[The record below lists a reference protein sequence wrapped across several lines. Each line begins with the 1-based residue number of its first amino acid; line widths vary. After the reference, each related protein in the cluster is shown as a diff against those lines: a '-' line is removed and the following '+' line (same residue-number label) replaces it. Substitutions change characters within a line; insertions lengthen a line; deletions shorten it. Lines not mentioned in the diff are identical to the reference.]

1 MFKSDQALME
11 KWGPVLDHES
21 APIIEDSHKRA
32 TTARLLENTEEA
44 LRQEHAQSSYSIN
57 EALAGTTT
65 ASTANP
71 DPVLIS
77 LVRRAMPNLIAYDV
91 AGVQPMSGPTG
102 LIFAMKSRY
111 DDQSGGVTTA
121 DTEALFDEADTDFS
135 GAGTHFAGHANV
147 TGVALSTFTSG
158 AAQAKVGDVYQVLT
172 APASGSTSAAQWSSF
187 GGDGTASAIPA
198 VGDIIEI
205 TSGTGAGVGT
215 GTATVIFVGST
226 GTGKATAAGEDGAPA
241 SMGFTVEKVTVEAK
255 TRVLQAEYTMELA
268 QDLKAVHGLDAESE
282 LANILS
288 AEILGEINRE
298 VIKQIN
304 LQAKVGTSG
313 IGKGIIALTSDDDN
327 GGGRWQAERFQALAF
342 RLEQEANQI
351 AKETRRGK
359 GNYVICSSSVAA
371 ALSAAGSLAYGSGI
385 TDGSLVVDNAGNTFA
400 GTLKN
405 GMKVYVDP
413 YAGYEYAT
421 VGYKGTNSY
430 DAGIY
435 YCPYVPLTQLK
446 AVNAGTFQPKVGFK
460 TSYGLVSNPFA
471 VESDSAI
478 TENLS
483 TVGAGTNPYFRRNL
497 ITGI

>member
-11 KWGPVLDHES
+11 KWAPVLDHSS
-21 APIIEDSHKRA
+21 APIIESSEKRA
-32 TTARLLENTEEA
+32 VTARLLENTEDA
-44 LRQEHAQSSYSIN
+44 LRQEAAASTYSIS
-57 EALAGTTT
+57 EAVGDGNQNV
-65 ASTANP
+65 ASVANP

-111 DDQSGGVTTA
+111 GDGSPIVAG
-121 DTEALFDEADTDFS
+121 DTEALFNEADTDFS
-135 GAGTHFAGHANV
+135 GGNSPAHKSSGAGVVAASTIVSGDIVQVVAINVAGTDTAGSEWTAMGA
-147 TGVALSTFTSG
+147 TESDAVAVNGQVFTASG
-158 AAQAKVGDVYQVLT
+158 AGAGDSEVVIL
-172 APASGSTSAAQWSSF
+172 GS
-187 GGDGTASAIPA
+187 
-198 VGDIIEI
+198 
-205 TSGTGAGVGT
+205 TGAGL
-215 GTATVIFVGST
+215 
-226 GTGKATAAGEDGAPA
+226 ATADGEVKTPNE
-241 SMGFTVEKVTVEAK
+241 MGFTVEKVSVTAK
-255 TRVLQAEYTMELA
+255 TRTLQASYTMELA
-268 QDLKAVHGLDAESE
+268 QDLKAVHGLDAEAE

-313 IGKGIIALTSDDDN
+313 TGKGIIALTDATDN

-342 RLEQEANQI
+342 RLEQEANTI

-371 ALSAAGSLAYGSGI
+371 ALSAAGALAYGSGI

-413 YAGYEYAT
+413 YATYDYAT
-421 VGYKGTNSY
+421 VGYKGTNTY
-430 DAGIY
+430 DAGLF
-435 YCPYVPLTQLK
+435 YCPYVPLTMLK
-446 AVNAGTFQPKVGFK
+446 AVNAGDFQPKVGFK
-460 TSYGLVSNPFA
+460 TRYGLVANPFA
-471 VESDSAI
+471 HIGS
-478 TENLS
+478 
-483 TVGAGTNPYFRRNL
+483 GANSGIGAPGTNPYFRRNV
-497 ITGI
+497 IVGV

>member
-1 MFKSDQALME
+1 MFKSDQVLME
-11 KWGPVLDHES
+11 KWAPVLDHAS
-21 APIIEDSHKRA
+21 APIIESSEKRA
-32 TTARLLENTEEA
+32 VTARLLENTEEA
-44 LRQEHAQSSYSIN
+44 MRAESAQASYSIS
-57 EALAGTTT
+57 EAVGDGNQNV
-65 ASTANP
+65 ASVENP

-102 LIFAMKSRY
+102 LIFAMKARY
-111 DDQSGGVTTA
+111 GDGSAIAAGDA
-121 DTEALFDEADTDFS
+121 EAFKDAADTDFS
-135 GAGTHFAGHANV
+135 GAGSDLASSGVVAATTLVAGDIAQIITVGNTDFNASNVGGGAGFAVGTV
-147 TGVALSTFTSG
+147 FTRG
-158 AAQAKVGDVYQVLT
+158 
-172 APASGSTSAAQWSSF
+172 SAAP
-187 GGDGTASAIPA
+187 T
-198 VGDIIEI
+198 
-205 TSGTGAGVGT
+205 GT
-215 GTATVIFVGST
+215 GTVIKIGTT
-226 GTGKATAAGEDGAPA
+226 GTGIATGTGEATTPNE
-241 SMGFTVEKVTVEAK
+241 MGFTVEKVSVTAK
-255 TRVLQAEYTMELA
+255 TRVLQASYTMELA
-268 QDLKAVHGLDAESE
+268 QDLKAVHGLDAEAE

-298 VIKQIN
+298 VIQQIN
-304 LQAKVGTSG
+304 AQAKVGGAGTG
-313 IGKGIIALTSDDDN
+313 AGIIALADATDN

-342 RLEQEANQI
+342 RLEQEANTI

-371 ALSAAGSLAYGSGI
+371 ALSAAGALAYGSGI
-385 TDGSLVVDNAGNTFA
+385 SDGSLVVDNAGNTFA

-460 TSYGLVSNPFA
+460 TRYGLVSNPFA
-471 VESDSAI
+471 VESDAAI
-478 TENLS
+478 TEALG
-483 TVGAGTNPYFRRNL
+483 TVTAGTNPYFRRNL
-497 ITGI
+497 ITGV

>member
-65 ASTANP
+65 ASAANP

-111 DDQSGGVTTA
+111 ADGAVTTA
-121 DTEALFDEADTDFS
+121 DAEALFDEADTDFS
-135 GAGTHFAGHANV
+135 GAGNHADGAADNA
-147 TGVALSTFTSG
+147 GVALSTFASG
-158 AAQAKVGDVYQVLT
+158 ASTQAKVGDVFQVLT
-172 APASGSTSAAQWSSF
+172 TGNTTDAQWGSF
-187 GGDGTASAIPA
+187 GGDGTAVAVPA
-198 VGDIIEI
+198 VGDIIEVTAGSGAGI
-205 TSGTGAGVGT
+205 GAGTGK
-215 GTATVIFVGST
+215 VIFVGST

-268 QDLKAVHGLDAESE
+268 QDLKAVHGLDAEAE

-298 VIKQIN
+298 VIKSIN
-304 LQAKVGTSG
+304 ELAKVGTTG
-313 IGKGIIALTSDDDN
+313 AVKGTLNIATAGDIGE
-327 GGGRWQAERFQALAF
+327 GRWQAEKFQAIAF
-342 RLEQEANQI
+342 RLEQEANII

-359 GNYVICSSSVAA
+359 GNYIICSSSVAA
-371 ALSAAGSLAYGSGI
+371 ALSAAGSMAYGSGQD
-385 TDGSLVVDNAGNTFA
+385 TPSLAVDNAGNTFA

-413 YAGYEYAT
+413 YAFRDYAT
-421 VGYKGTNSY
+421 VGYKGTNTY
-430 DAGIY
+430 DAGLF
-435 YCPYVPLTQLK
+435 YCPYVPLTMMK
-446 AVNAGTFQPKVGFK
+446 AVNAEDFQPKVGFK
-460 TSYGLVSNPFA
+460 TRYGLQQNPF
-471 VESDSAI
+471 SG
-478 TENLS
+478 TG
-483 TVGAGTNPYFRRNL
+483 TGRGTAGTNPYFRRNFIL
-497 ITGI
+497 GV

>member
-1 MFKSDQALME
+1 MFKSDQVLME
-11 KWGPVLDHES
+11 KWAPVLDHASAPVIES
-21 APIIEDSHKRA
+21 AEKRA
-32 TTARLLENTEEA
+32 VTARLLENTEVAMRAES
-44 LRQEHAQSSYSIN
+44 AQSTYSIS
-57 EALAGTTT
+57 EAVGDGNQNVA
-65 ASTANP
+65 AVENP

-102 LIFAMKSRY
+102 LIFAMKARY
-111 DDQSGGVTTA
+111 GDSSAIAAGDV
-121 DTEALFDEADTDFS
+121 EAFKDAADTDFS
-135 GAGTHFAGHANV
+135 GTGTDRAPSAA
-147 TGVALSTFTSG
+147 VALSTIV
-158 AAQAKVGDVYQVLT
+158 AGDVVQVISPT
-172 APASGSTSAAQWSSF
+172 GSDAAAWNGMQAGTPGVAS
-187 GGDGTASAIPA
+187 
-198 VGDIIEI
+198 VGDII
-205 TSGTGAGVGT
+205 TANGNGAGTGSVIKIGT
-215 GTATVIFVGST
+215 T
-226 GTGKATAAGEDGAPA
+226 GTGLATGTGEGTAPNE
-241 SMGFTVEKVTVEAK
+241 MGFTVEKVSVTAK
-255 TRVLQAEYTMELA
+255 TRVLQASYTMELA
-268 QDLKAVHGLDAESE
+268 QDLKAVHGLDAEAE

-298 VIKQIN
+298 VIQQIN
-304 LQAKVGTSG
+304 TQAKVGGSG
-313 IGKGIIALTSDDDN
+313 TGAGIISLTDGTDN

-342 RLEQEANQI
+342 RLEQEANTI
-351 AKETRRGK
+351 AKDTRRGK

-371 ALSAAGSLAYGSGI
+371 ALSAAGALAYGSGI

-460 TSYGLVSNPFA
+460 TRYGLVSNPFA
-471 VESDSAI
+471 VESDAAI
-478 TENLS
+478 TENLG
-483 TVGAGTNPYFRRNL
+483 TVGAGTNPYFRRNVV
-497 ITGI
+497 TGV

>member
-1 MFKSDQALME
+1 MFKSDQVLME
-11 KWGPVLDHES
+11 KWAPVLDHAS
-21 APIIEDSHKRA
+21 APIIESSEKRA
-32 TTARLLENTEEA
+32 VTARLLENTEEA
-44 LRQEHAQSSYSIN
+44 LRAESAQASYSIS
-57 EALAGTTT
+57 EAVGDGNQVA
-65 ASTANP
+65 ASVENP

-102 LIFAMKSRY
+102 LIFAMKARY
-111 DDQSGGVTTA
+111 ANA
-121 DTEALFDEADTDFS
+121 DGSQIEVGDAEAFLNEADTDFS
-135 GAGTHFAGHANV
+135 GAGTHVNQAGVVLA
-147 TGVALSTFTSG
+147 STM
-158 AAQAKVGDVYQVLT
+158 AAGDVAQIVAAGNT
-172 APASGSTSAAQWSSF
+172 DWDATNVGGPASNEVGAVFTRGSAAP
-187 GGDGTASAIPA
+187 T
-198 VGDIIEI
+198 
-205 TSGTGAGVGT
+205 GT
-215 GTATVIFVGST
+215 GTVIILATA
-226 GTGKATAAGEDGAPA
+226 GTGIATATGEGTTPA
-241 SMGFTVEKVTVEAK
+241 EMGFTVEKVSVTAK
-255 TRVLQAEYTMELA
+255 TRVLQASYTMELA

-313 IGKGIIALTSDDDN
+313 TGKGIIALTDATDN

-342 RLEQEANQI
+342 RLEQEANTI

-371 ALSAAGSLAYGSGI
+371 ALSAAGALAYGSGI

-460 TSYGLVSNPFA
+460 TRYGLVSNPFA
-471 VESDSAI
+471 VESDAAI
-478 TENLS
+478 TENLG
-483 TVGAGTNPYFRRNL
+483 TVGPGTNPYFRRNL
-497 ITGI
+497 ITGV

>member
-21 APIIEDSHKRA
+21 APAIADSHKRA

-44 LRQEHAQSSYSIN
+44 LKQEHAASSYSIN

-65 ASTANP
+65 ASAANP

-111 DDQSGGVTTA
+111 ADGAVTTA
-121 DTEALFDEADTDFS
+121 DDEALFNEPDTDFS
-135 GAGTHFAGHANV
+135 GAGTHADGQADN
-147 TGVALSTFTSG
+147 TGVALSTFTTG

-172 APASGSTSAAQWSSF
+172 PGTTNATQWGTF
-187 GGDGTASAIPA
+187 GGAGTPDVVPA
-198 VGDIIEI
+198 AGDIIEI
-205 TSGTGAGVGT
+205 TAAATGTAQGTGAGSG
-215 GTATVIFVGST
+215 TVIFVGST
-226 GTGKATAAGEDGAPA
+226 GTGKATAAGEDGAPG

-268 QDLKAVHGLDAESE
+268 QDLKAVHGLDAEAE

-298 VIKQIN
+298 VIKSIN
-304 LQAKVGTSG
+304 ELAKVGTTG
-313 IGKGIIALTSDDDN
+313 AVKGTLNVATAADVGD
-327 GGGRWQAERFQALAF
+327 GRWQAEKFQAIAF
-342 RLEQEANQI
+342 RLEQEANII

-359 GNYVICSSSVAA
+359 GNYIICSSSVAA
-371 ALSAAGSLAYGSGI
+371 ALSAAGSMAYGSSQ
-385 TDGSLVVDNAGNTFA
+385 DAPSLAVDNAGNTFA

-413 YAGYEYAT
+413 YAFRDYAT
-421 VGYKGTNSY
+421 VGYKGTNTY
-430 DAGIY
+430 DAGLF
-435 YCPYVPLTQLK
+435 YCPYVPLTMMK
-446 AVNAGTFQPKVGFK
+446 AVNAEDFQPKVGFK
-460 TSYGLVSNPFA
+460 TRYGLQQNPFA
-471 VESDSAI
+471 G
-478 TENLS
+478 TG
-483 TVGAGTNPYFRRNL
+483 TGRGTAGTNPYFRRNFIL
-497 ITGI
+497 GV

>member
-1 MFKSDQALME
+1 MFKSDQVLME
-11 KWGPVLDHES
+11 KWAPVLDHAS
-21 APIIEDSHKRA
+21 APIIESSEKRA
-32 TTARLLENTEEA
+32 VTARLLENTEEA
-44 LRQEHAQSSYSIN
+44 MRAESAQASYSLS
-57 EALAGTTT
+57 EAVGDGNQNA
-65 ASTANP
+65 AAVANP

-102 LIFAMKSRY
+102 LIFAMKARY
-111 DDQSGGVTTA
+111 GDGSAIAAGDAEAFTT
-121 DTEALFDEADTDFS
+121 EADTDFS
-135 GAGTHFAGHANV
+135 GTGTHVDQAGVVLA
-147 TGVALSTFTSG
+147 STM
-158 AAQAKVGDVYQVLT
+158 AAGDVAQIVAKGNT
-172 APASGSTSAAQWSSF
+172 DFDASNVGGPASDEVGKIFTRGSAAA
-187 GGDGTASAIPA
+187 T
-198 VGDIIEI
+198 
-205 TSGTGAGVGT
+205 GT
-215 GTATVIFVGST
+215 GTVIILATAGAGIAT
-226 GTGKATAAGEDGAPA
+226 GTGESTTPA
-241 SMGFTVEKVTVEAK
+241 EMGFTVEKVSVTAK
-255 TRVLQAEYTMELA
+255 TRVLQASYTMELA
-268 QDLKAVHGLDAESE
+268 QDLKAVHGLDAEAE

-304 LQAKVGTSG
+304 LQAKVGTTG
-313 IGKGIIALTSDDDN
+313 TGNGIISLTTDADN

-342 RLEQEANQI
+342 RLEQEANTI

-371 ALSAAGSLAYGSGI
+371 ALSAAGALAYGSGI

-460 TSYGLVSNPFA
+460 TRYGLVSNPFA
-471 VESDSAI
+471 VESDAAI
-478 TENLS
+478 TENLG

-497 ITGI
+497 ITGV

>member
-1 MFKSDQALME
+1 MFKSDQVLME
-11 KWGPVLDHES
+11 KWAPVLDHAS
-21 APIIEDSHKRA
+21 APIIESSEKRA
-32 TTARLLENTEEA
+32 VTARLLENTEEA
-44 LRQEHAQSSYSIN
+44 LRAESAQASYSIS
-57 EALAGTTT
+57 EAVGDGNQVA
-65 ASTANP
+65 ASVENP

-102 LIFAMKSRY
+102 LIFAMKARY
-111 DDQSGGVTTA
+111 GDGSAIATGDA
-121 DTEALFDEADTDFS
+121 EAFKDAADTDFS
-135 GAGTHFAGHANV
+135 GAGTDLASSGVVAATTLVAGDIAQIITVGNTDFNATNVGGGAGFAVGTVFTRGSAAP
-147 TGVALSTFTSG
+147 TGTGTVIILATAGTG
-158 AAQAKVGDVYQVLT
+158 IATATGEAT
-172 APASGSTSAAQWSSF
+172 APA
-187 GGDGTASAIPA
+187 
-198 VGDIIEI
+198 E
-205 TSGTGAGVGT
+205 
-215 GTATVIFVGST
+215 
-226 GTGKATAAGEDGAPA
+226 
-241 SMGFTVEKVTVEAK
+241 MGFTVEKVSVTAK
-255 TRVLQAEYTMELA
+255 TRVLQASYTMELA
-268 QDLKAVHGLDAESE
+268 QDLKAVHGLDAEAE

-298 VIKQIN
+298 VIQQIN
-304 LQAKVGTSG
+304 TQAKVGGAGTG
-313 IGKGIIALTSDDDN
+313 AGIIALADATDN

-342 RLEQEANQI
+342 RLEQEANTI

-371 ALSAAGSLAYGSGI
+371 ALSAAGALAYGSGI

-460 TSYGLVSNPFA
+460 TRYGLVSNPFA
-471 VESDSAI
+471 VESDAAI
-478 TENLS
+478 TENLG

-497 ITGI
+497 ITGV